1 MAIEELKDQPAP
13 PQEEAN
19 EGSAPEEKKPEGN
32 ELSQRSEP
40 EDFQELYQ
48 ESLKPLEEGQIL
60 KGTVIDITPDHV
72 TVDVGYK
79 SEGQIPIREFLR
91 RDKRVDVKIGDHI
104 EVLLEKIE
112 SEEGLLVLSKG
123 QRRAFRRS
131 WRSRRF
137 FAWIPD

>member
-1 MAIEELKDQPAP
+1 MGIEELKDQPAP
-13 PQEEAN
+13 PQKEAN
-19 EGSAPEEKKPEGN
+19 QSSASEETKTEKDQSLQKG
-32 ELSQRSEP
+32 EP

-104 EVLLEKIE
+104 EVLLEKI
-112 SEEGLLVLSKG
+112 
-123 QRRAFRRS
+123 
-131 WRSRRF
+131 
-137 FAWIPD
+137 